1 MTGVDPT
8 IDIQL
13 RGQLF
18 DLCSTTPAHYS
29 LSIDDKSHSAEILT
43 IPSFDVKKVS
53 LVPLSLTGIFAFS
66 SDPPW
71 REKNILITILGTF
84 KTASYDDQFK
94 LQLGAMS
101 FESTSEPYD
110 QHDYQWHNKIEG
122 TECTLQGHF
131 KDAQNTV
138 QSTRPIDLALS
149 LPDGRSFVFA
159 MPEGISAAAARGENT
174 VLFEHCPCDVK
185 ALGAEKKRCNPY
197 NV

>member
-18 DLCSTTPAHYS
+18 DLCSTTPAHYF
-29 LSIDDKSHSAEILT
+29 LTIDDKSQSAEILT
-43 IPSFDVKKVS
+43 IPSFDVKKAS
-53 LVPLSLTGIFAFS
+53 LVPLSLTGIFAILRS
-66 SDPPW
+66 AL
-71 REKNILITILGTF
+71 KKILITILGTF

-185 ALGAEKKRCNPY
+185 ALAAEKKRCNPY